1 MKTGILAV
9 VAVLVLAPI
18 TFAAAGDSPGETV
31 IALFD
36 ALTEGD
42 GETAVSYL
50 SSGTI
55 ADLQIMVDAMMMDP
69 ETAATE
75 LAAMGMQL
83 EDGQLENL
91 TAEEF
96 GALVLSSP
104 MISQVMAMLDVSVG
118 DVEISGDSAVVE
130 VVTSM
135 MGETNTDVVNTVLE
149 EGSWKIVEMGI

>member
-1 MKTGILAV
+1 MKTGILVAA
-9 VAVLVLAPI
+9 AVLVLAPF
-18 TFAAAGDSPGETV
+18 TFAVAGDSPGETV

-55 ADLQIMVDAMMMDP
+55 AELQVMVDAMMMDP

-83 EDGQLENL
+83 EEGQLENL
-91 TAEEF
+91 SAEEF

-104 MISQVMAMLDVSVG
+104 MIAQVMAMLDVSVG
-118 DVEISGDSAVVE
+118 DVEITGDSAVVE
-130 VVTSM
+130 VLTSM
-135 MGETNTDVVNTVLE
+135 MGETNMDVVHTVLE
-149 EGSWKIVEMGI
+149 DGGWKIVEMGI